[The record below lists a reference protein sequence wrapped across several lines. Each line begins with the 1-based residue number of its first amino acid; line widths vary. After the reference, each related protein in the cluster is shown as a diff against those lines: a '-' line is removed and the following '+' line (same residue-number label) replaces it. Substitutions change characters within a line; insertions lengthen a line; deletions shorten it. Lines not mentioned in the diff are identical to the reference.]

1 MRSLALATAFV
12 AGLAPVAAAQPPVDL
27 RLTEAIGWYTGT
39 RGVVDEPKARALI
52 EASAF
57 EGNVLA
63 RMWLA
68 RLYSRGRAGYP
79 RDAVRAQA
87 IAETLIDAV
96 RRQALAGTTE
106 AVFLMGT
113 ACDEGLGVAED
124 PAAAFEWFT
133 KAAAAGHTL
142 AEHNLGNAY
151 ARRPGRGCRPGA
163 GRGVVAEG
171 GDQGR
176 RGAAAPARRGLRSR
190 SRRGQEPG
198 RGAALVWRIGTP
210 RQRRRRGRGQA
221 PRRRR
226 LTARRHRD
234 ELLAR

>member
-151 ARRPGRGCRPGA
+151 AA
-163 GRGVVAEG
+163 GRGVAA
-171 GDQGR
+171 DPAQ
-176 RGAAAPARRGLRSR
+176 AAAWWLKAAIKGDAVPQLRLGEAYEAGRGVAKSLDEARRWYGESALRGNADAAAAVKR
-190 SRRGQEPG
+190 LAG
-198 RGAALVWRIGTP
+198 GA
-210 RQRRRRGRGQA
+210 
-221 PRRRR
+221 
-226 LTARRHRD
+226 
-234 ELLAR
+234 

>member
-1 MRSLALATAFV
+1 MTRTRLAAPLVLTA
-12 AGLAPVAAAQPPVDL
+12 AVAAGAQPAVDL
-27 RLTEAIGWYTGT
+27 RLVEAIGWYTGT
-39 RGVVDEPKARALI
+39 RGVVDEAKARTLI
-52 EASAF
+52 ETSAF

-79 RDAVRAQA
+79 RDAARAQA
-87 IAETLIDAV
+87 IAETLVDAV

-133 KAAAAGHTL
+133 KAATAGHTL

-151 ARRPGRGCRPGA
+151 AA
-163 GRGVVAEG
+163 GRGVVADPAQAAAWWLKAAIKGDAIPQLRLGEAYEAGHGVAKSLDEARRWYGESALRGNAAAAAAVKRLAG
-171 GDQGR
+171 GD
-176 RGAAAPARRGLRSR
+176 
-190 SRRGQEPG
+190 
-198 RGAALVWRIGTP
+198 
-210 RQRRRRGRGQA
+210 
-221 PRRRR
+221 
-226 LTARRHRD
+226 
-234 ELLAR
+234 

>member
-1 MRSLALATAFV
+1 MRSLVTATAIV
-12 AGLAPVAAAQPPVDL
+12 AGLVAPAAAQPPVDL

-151 ARRPGRGCRPGA
+151 AA
-163 GRGVVAEG
+163 GRGVAA
-171 GDQGR
+171 DPAQ
-176 RGAAAPARRGLRSR
+176 AAAWWLKAAIKGDAVPQLRLGEAYEAGRGVAKSLDEARRWYGESALRGNADAAAAVKR
-190 SRRGQEPG
+190 LAG
-198 RGAALVWRIGTP
+198 GA
-210 RQRRRRGRGQA
+210 
-221 PRRRR
+221 
-226 LTARRHRD
+226 
-234 ELLAR
+234 